1 MSNSVSDIRSAQT
14 FQFLGLFLFHS
25 VKDTQG
31 NIPLACV
38 DPCRSL
44 SRILRVNLDL
54 TIGGTE
60 SMFVSVSW

>member
-14 FQFLGLFLFHS
+14 IQFLGLFLFHS
-25 VKDTQG
+25 VKNTRG

-38 DPCRSL
+38 DSCRSR

-54 TIGGTE
+54 TTGEIE
-60 SMFVSVSW
+60 SIFV

>member
-14 FQFLGLFLFHS
+14 FLFLGLLLFS
-25 VKDTQG
+25 SAQG

-38 DPCRSL
+38 DSCRSR

-54 TIGGTE
+54 TIG
-60 SMFVSVSW
+60 